1 MSKSFQH
8 FLVALAAVTC
18 FALSSALAHGQAV
31 ASCTFKLFQ
40 LPTGTSFQ
48 ANGVNDYSTL
58 VGQVFPAAGSSAP
71 AKAFIHYSGGSDSYF
86 SAPNA
91 ATTSMLAR
99 NNSGVSVGFYSTQGS
114 TSNISKGFILQG
126 STFTSFAHPNAVWGT
141 QMAGI
146 NKYNSV
152 VGWYLDSGEF
162 AHGFK
167 RYSNGGLA
175 TINYP
180 SAQST
185 YAIGI
190 NDSGTIVGFYSN
202 PDEHGFIY
210 HNGQWATLDY
220 PNTTGTEL
228 YGISNSGVIIGL
240 DHSLEQGRAFLYE
253 NGTFKVIDVPDSYYT
268 HALGISPGGII
279 TGVAR
284 VNASNA
290 NNGVLDGFTAK
301 CK

>member
-1 MSKSFQH
+1 MSTSFRP
-8 FLVALAAVTC
+8 FVIALAAVACLT
-18 FALSSALAHGQAV
+18 LSSSSAHGQAV

-40 LPTGTSFQ
+40 VPTGTPFQ
-48 ANGVNDYSTL
+48 ANGVNDYSTV
-58 VGQVFPAAGSSAP
+58 VGQVSPPAGSSDP
-71 AKAFIHYSGGSDSYF
+71 AKAFIHYSGGGNSYF

-99 NNSGVSVGFYSTQGS
+99 NNSGVTVGFYSTQGS

-141 QMAGI
+141 QMTGI
-146 NKYNSV
+146 NKYKSV
-152 VGWYLDSGEF
+152 VGWYLDSGEI

-175 TINYP
+175 AINYP
-180 SAQST
+180 GAQST

-190 NDSGTIVGFYSN
+190 NDSGTIVGFYTN

-279 TGVAR
+279 TGNAR
-284 VNASNA
+284 LNASNS
-290 NNGVLDGFTAK
+290 NNGVLDGFTGK
-301 CK
+301 CN